1 MINKII
7 KTTNLLVINHLK
19 FENCFYEENLM
30 FIFELIGRK
39 TLRFFREFGQITV
52 LFISTFR
59 YFPRIIKDKKLVLE
73 QMSIIGADSL
83 PLVLLIGA
91 FTGAI
96 AALQATSLFEKFN
109 FISIARPFIGSSIAT
124 AVFQELT
131 PVLTALVIAGRIGG
145 SMAAQ
150 IGTMKVTEQIDAL
163 EMMAIDKNR
172 YLAMPR
178 AVAIVFMMPV
188 LAIFSNAVALLG
200 SFVLSSIKY
209 NFTSEAFFDSV
220 IRFFKMK
227 ELMLGLFKT
236 TVFGGV
242 TSLIGVH
249 IGFNTKG
256 GAEGVG
262 NSTVRAFTLSAA
274 SILIIDAIFGY
285 IF

>member
-1 MINKII
+1 MFF
-7 KTTNLLVINHLK
+7 
-19 FENCFYEENLM
+19 FEF
-30 FIFELIGRK
+30 IGRK
-39 TLRFFREFGQITV
+39 IIHFLREFGQLTI
-52 LFISTFR
+52 LALATFR
-59 YFPRIIKDKKLVLE
+59 YFPRIFKDRKLVLE

-83 PLVLLIGA
+83 PLVLLIGS

-96 AALQATSLFEKFN
+96 AALQATSLFGKFN
-109 FISIARPFIGSSIAT
+109 LINIARPFIGSSIAT
-124 AVFQELT
+124 VVFQELT

-178 AVAIVFMMPV
+178 AIATLLMMPV
-188 LAIFSNAVALLG
+188 LAIFSNAVALAGGFLLT
-200 SFVLSSIKY
+200 FIKFDFSSVV
-209 NFTSEAFFDSV
+209 FFDSV
-220 IRFFKMK
+220 IRFFKY
-227 ELMLGLFKT
+227 EEVIIGIFKT

-242 TSLIGVH
+242 TALIGVH
-249 IGFNTKG
+249 VGYNTKG

-285 IF
+285 LF